1 MRHGIIRTRRKTP
14 CWYSHQERSWDGR
27 TPGRFLYTESNC
39 LQTSYKSS
47 QTQQL
52 PSSWLEE
59 AALVSS
65 AHLTV
70 MSFVAA
76 AEERNMANT
85 TRGRKGMFEGSRG
98 MGMVVLSPSSQGKD
112 CLAAP
117 PPSSP
122 HLPCKCRGIGN
133 HVMWVHCCKVYSQL
147 KLSHQKAQFWCV
159 FKLNKS

>member
-1 MRHGIIRTRRKTP
+1 MIRTRRKTP
-14 CWYSHQERSWDGR
+14 CLLSHQERSWDGR
-27 TPGRFLYTESNC
+27 TPGRFLYTESIQPSDQ
-39 LQTSYKSS
+39 LLKLP
-47 QTQQL
+47 QTQPL

-70 MSFVAA
+70 MSSVAA

-98 MGMVVLSPSSQGKD
+98 MDMVVLSPSSQGKD

-117 PPSSP
+117 PPGSP
-122 HLPCKCRGIGN
+122 HLPCTCRGIGN
-133 HVMWVHCCKVYSQL
+133 HVTWVHCCKVCSQL
-147 KLSHQKAQFWCV
+147 KPSHQKAQFWCV